1 MSLFVVS
8 GHVSVGRFTRRILES
23 AAICLFVSAGI
34 AAASDV
40 ADPVTGRGHLAQTLD
55 GIETVEISADA
66 LLEAADGSLAAKLLS
81 YQRARR
87 ALEGAVAAQNDA
99 YAMYKD
105 AAELNNAENE
115 TNAHL
120 EADVIAAARH
130 YNRLQQRAE
139 KAQFAAEAALDDLS
153 GGQLL
158 SDIAMMELH
167 GMLGL

>member
-8 GHVSVGRFTRRILES
+8 DHVSVGRFTRRILES

-99 YAMYKD
+99 YAQICCRI
-105 AAELNNAENE
+105 E
-115 TNAHL
+115 
-120 EADVIAAARH
+120 
-130 YNRLQQRAE
+130 
-139 KAQFAAEAALDDLS
+139 
-153 GGQLL
+153 
-158 SDIAMMELH
+158 
-167 GMLGL
+167 